1 MIKENTEVIKPPEK
15 VDDFLLSLFKALD
28 RQKSKD
34 ERKTVEKKVVVRRLP
49 PTMTEERFLNEVS
62 PLPEF
67 NYIYF
72 IPGDPNAAPFHHSRV
87 YINFLKEDDM
97 YMFTDKFDG
106 YVFVD
111 DTGDEYPATV
121 ELAPYQR
128 IPKKKLDKDANWGKI
143 HENPV
148 FLEFKRNFEQ
158 KTIDTTLKTTQHF
171 FESVEDK
178 SQEQDLS
185 TPLLEF
191 LAKQSDRQR
200 VRVNQRD
207 ERRKKVFIRKQE
219 KEEVWRNKKVEKEI
233 FIRPKPIVK
242 SNIISKRVIDEKPVK
257 DTSQKKIIKSHKDD
271 TALNVEKTKH
281 CDESHK
287 VKVEDTT
294 RVDEVKKIEFKIK
307 TTKLNSPTKCFDN
320 DLKENITS
328 KPEKINVDISKEAK
342 EDNDIKKKSE
352 TLKPGHSENKTSV
365 SSKYNKWHDDKEI
378 VETGETENYKKHR
391 SDTDKRFAYNKRI
404 DNRRQESKTDRR
416 IRNKDR
422 PAIEIYRPGM
432 GRLSKLKADND
443 NIESEA
449 QK

>member
-34 ERKTVEKKVVVRRLP
+34 DRKIVEKKVVVRRLP

-67 NYIYF
+67 NYMYF
-72 IPGDPNAAPFHHSRV
+72 IPGDLHAVPFHHSRV

-185 TPLLEF
+185 TPLLEY
-191 LAKQSDRQR
+191 LAKQNDKQR

-207 ERRKKVFIRKQE
+207 ERRKKVFIKKQE
-219 KEEVWRNKKVEKEI
+219 KEDVWRNKKVEKEI
-233 FIRPKPIVK
+233 FIKPKQITK
-242 SNIISKRVIDEKPVK
+242 SNTISKRVIDEKPVK
-257 DTSQKKIIKSHKDD
+257 DTSQKKIFKSHKDD
-271 TALNVEKTKH
+271 TGYIVEKNKYY
-281 CDESHK
+281 DENHK
-287 VKVEDTT
+287 VKSEETK
-294 RVDEVKKIEFKIK
+294 VDEVKKIEIKIK
-307 TTKLNSPTKCFDN
+307 TAKLNSPLKCFDN
-320 DLKENITS
+320 DLKEDITS
-328 KPEKINVDISKEAK
+328 KPEKMNMDMSK

-352 TLKPGHSENKTSV
+352 TLRPGHSEIKTSV
-365 SSKYNKWHDDKEI
+365 STKHNKWHDDKET
-378 VETGETENYKKHR
+378 VESGETENYKKHR
-391 SDTDKRFAYNKRI
+391 FDTDKRFSYNKRI

-432 GRLSKLKADND
+432 GRLSKLKAEND
-443 NIESEA
+443 SIEPEA
-449 QK
+449 NK